1 MGDRA
6 RMAGVS
12 VQLRPLA
19 LDDRDAVLA
28 LNEEVVHKLAPMDE
42 AAYRWYLDAA
52 ELTWAAEVDGAFAG
66 FVLVLGPGHD
76 YDSDNYRWFAERW
89 DDFWYL
95 DRVAV
100 AATARRRGV
109 GAAIYD
115 ALQARATADGRP
127 VLLEV
132 NVEPPNE
139 ASLAFH
145 RARGFVEVGRLAHG
159 ADKTV
164 SLQVWNP
171 PPVGLPGQADRLAG
185 P

>member
-1 MGDRA
+1 
-6 RMAGVS
+6 MAVD
-12 VQLRPLA
+12 LRPLTDA
-19 LDDRDAVLA
+19 DGDAVLA

-42 AAYRWYLDAA
+42 AAYRWYLGTV
-52 ELTWAAEVDGAFAG
+52 EVSWAAEVDGAFAG

-76 YDSDNYRWFAERW
+76 YESENYRWFSERW

-100 AATARRRGV
+100 AASARRRGV

-115 ALQARATADGRP
+115 ALQAKAAEDGRP
-127 VLLEV
+127 ILLEV

-145 RARGFVEVGRLAHG
+145 EARGFREVGRLAHDGG
-159 ADKTV
+159 AKVV
-164 SLQVWNP
+164 SLQVWEP
-171 PPVGLPGQADRLAG
+171 PASA
-185 P
+185 